1 MARRKAWMAK
11 KGKKKIYGRKRRI
24 KAIRAPDVGNSLAA
38 VRQALYSRLATPLP
52 NKLKV
57 SLRYSDNQLVV
68 NPTSTNVV
76 NIVFK
81 ANDMYDPYDTGGGHQ
96 PRGFDQLIAMY
107 DHFQVIG
114 SKITV
119 QMNESPTTLRWGIL
133 LSDTA
138 VGPVIQTDAL
148 EYPSANSVHGSTK
161 VYEPTCL
168 SLAYSQK
175 KFFGHRDLEQQF
187 EGRSSG
193 SPTELAYFNVYA
205 MSSSTAD
212 PANVYFTVTIDYIA
226 ILTEPHNPA
235 QS

>member
-1 MARRKAWMAK
+1 MARARKTWAF
-11 KGKKKIYGRKRRI
+11 KRRKKRKPRP
-24 KAIRAPDVGNSLAA
+24 KAIRAPEVGNAVAA
-38 VRQALYSRLATPLP
+38 VRQSLYNRLATPLP

-57 SLRYSDNQLVV
+57 CLRYSENQLQI
-68 NPTSTNVV
+68 NPTAANVV
-76 NIVFK
+76 NIVYK

-96 PRGFDQLIAMY
+96 PRGFDQIMTMY

-119 QMNESPTTLRWGIL
+119 QMNESSTTLRWGIL
-133 LSDTA
+133 LSDTG

-161 VYEPTCL
+161 VYEPTTL

-175 KFFGHRDLEQQF
+175 KFFGHRDLEEQF

-193 SPTELAYFNVYA
+193 SPSELAYFNIYA
-205 MSSSTAD
+205 MSSSSSD
-212 PANVYFTVTIDYIA
+212 PAGVYFTVTIDYIA